1 MIYLIC
7 VPVLGVSAQWLA
19 WRLRLPSIL
28 LLLGFGILLGQAITP
43 TGVIENLPRMDETT
57 TTTPIITE
65 QQQEGLIP
73 AVHEDDALPDVH
85 RRVQIAQRLELVELA
100 EHLPVHLEPDAL
112 RNLKRQ
118 Q

>member
-43 TGVIENLPRMDETT
+43 TGVIENLPRMNE

-73 AVHEDDALPDVH
+73 AVHEDGSPYKYEDS
-85 RRVQIAQRLELVELA
+85 
-100 EHLPVHLEPDAL
+100 
-112 RNLKRQ
+112 
-118 Q
+118 